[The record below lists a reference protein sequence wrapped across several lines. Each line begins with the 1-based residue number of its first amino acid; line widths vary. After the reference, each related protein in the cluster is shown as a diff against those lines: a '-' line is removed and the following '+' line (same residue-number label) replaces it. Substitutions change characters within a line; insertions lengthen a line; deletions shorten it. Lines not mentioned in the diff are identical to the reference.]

1 MKSGGVDTIP
11 DEENVEGI
19 VVEMGVAAIVA
30 ALSGV
35 ATRNIYAAGMVTFS
49 YLAAVLF
56 LEAATGAPAGVLYGG
71 CASAALLA
79 GSAAGAARGG
89 VFSIPPGIELKAW
102 RIITRPFALLF
113 IPIEV
118 LWGPR
123 VILIVIGSVAAV
135 FIAGD
140 LARIFFNIHSNAL
153 YKKGERRTFSS
164 MTAYLV
170 AVFLVFLLFPRPISW
185 LSLAFLTIGDLYGKL
200 IGIRFGRTRLVGKRT
215 LEGSL
220 GYVTGALVAGTIMHA
235 VVAFPVLY
243 LAIGT
248 VGAAAIELFS
258 RDIDDNLTVGLLS
271 GAILSVVKVFFR
283 V

>member
-1 MKSGGVDTIP
+1 VALLEAGGGC
-11 DEENVEGI
+11 VEGI
-19 VVEMGVAAIVA
+19 LPALIVA
-30 ALSGV
+30 ALAAALSV
-35 ATRNIYAAGMVTFS
+35 AATRNLYATGMVTFS
-49 YLAAVLF
+49 YLAAILF

-79 GSAAGAARGG
+79 GSVVGAARSG
-89 VFSIPPGIELKAW
+89 VFRMNPGVELKLW
-102 RIITRPFALLF
+102 RIIARPFALLF
-113 IPIEV
+113 IPIDV

-123 VILIVIGSVAAV
+123 TLLIVVGCVAAV
-135 FIAGD
+135 FIAAD
-140 LARIFFNIHSNAL
+140 LARIFFNVHSKTL
-153 YKKGERRTFSS
+153 YKKGERKAFSS

-170 AVFLVFLLFPRPISW
+170 AVFVVFLLFPRPISW

-200 IGIRFGRTRLVGKRT
+200 IGIRFGRTPLVGKRT

-271 GAILSVVKVFFR
+271 GAILSVVKLFFH